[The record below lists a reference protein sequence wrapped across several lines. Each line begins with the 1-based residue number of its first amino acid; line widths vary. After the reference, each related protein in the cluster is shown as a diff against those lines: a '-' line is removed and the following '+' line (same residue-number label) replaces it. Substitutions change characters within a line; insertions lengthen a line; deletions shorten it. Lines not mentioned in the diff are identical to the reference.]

1 MHAIHAIG
9 GPWAGGGRDFWMQA
23 RRMLMSPP
31 GRGGPPFRGRHGR
44 GRGRFPFGDFPG
56 SGGFPRRGRAG
67 RGDVRAVALTLLDEQ
82 PLHGYQIMQEIA
94 ERTEGAWQPSPGS
107 VYPALQQLEDE
118 GLVRAE
124 PTEGKRV
131 FHLTDAGR
139 AYVEEHR
146 TELAAVWDTATGE
159 QESPGW
165 GLRHVLGQ
173 VAAATMQVAHA
184 GSSAQV
190 DEARRVL
197 TDTRKRLYRI
207 LAEDDPEAADD
218 GPAAEGEA

>member
-1 MHAIHAIG
+1 MHAIHAID
-9 GPWAGGGRDFWMQA
+9 GPWAGNGPDLWAHA
-23 RRMLMSPP
+23 RRMLMAH
-31 GRGGPPFRGRHGR
+31 GRRGGPPFGGRHGR

-56 SGGFPRRGRAG
+56 AGGFPRRGRAG

-94 ERTEGAWQPSPGS
+94 DRTDGVWQPSPGS

-124 PTEGKRV
+124 PTDGKRV

-146 TELAAVWDTATGE
+146 TELAAVWDTAAGE
-159 QESPGW
+159 QEAPAW
-165 GLRHVLGQ
+165 GLRQVLGQ

-184 GSSAQV
+184 GSPAQV
-190 DEARRVL
+190 TEARRIL
-197 TDTRKRLYRI
+197 TETRKRLYRI
-207 LAEDDPEAADD
+207 LAEDDPEEGDEGAR
-218 GPAAEGEA
+218 GEA